1 MVIKPT
7 KMIWSG
13 HLARMGEMRNVYI
26 LSTITEKKLLE
37 RPELKWQDDKYE
49 SGECVRLQTVS

>member
-1 MVIKPT
+1 MCTFYRQSQK
-7 KMIWSG
+7 
-13 HLARMGEMRNVYI
+13 
-26 LSTITEKKLLE
+26 KKLLE